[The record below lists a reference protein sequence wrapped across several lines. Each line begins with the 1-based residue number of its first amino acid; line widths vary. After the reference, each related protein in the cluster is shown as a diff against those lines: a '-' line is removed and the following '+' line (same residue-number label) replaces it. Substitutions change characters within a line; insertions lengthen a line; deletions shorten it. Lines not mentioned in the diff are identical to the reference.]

1 MKFKNE
7 TKEDVLFPV
16 ILNDNLPSSKFII
29 KDGEVKDVPECAIET
44 AKSYGLTP
52 VDEVEADVID
62 VPNDITQE
70 EADECDKR
78 VEAEESSISDV
89 KVETKKIKSKKAK
102 KVE

>member
-29 KDGEVKDVPECAIET
+29 KDGETKDVPECAIET

-52 VDEVEADVID
+52 VS
-62 VPNDITQE
+62 E
-70 EADECDKR
+70 EAEEDMNKILEKESP